1 MIAQETTK
9 NKLDEIEKEI
19 KALTITKDLLL
30 EKWKNEK
37 NQITKIRSIKA
48 EIEQVKTLADNYE
61 REGNLAKVAE
71 MRYGTLPELQKQLND
86 ANDKL
91 IELQKSSKMLKEE
104 VDAEDIANVISKTT
118 GIPVNKLL
126 ETERTKLM
134 TMEKRIHQRIIGQD
148 NAVAVICSAIRR
160 SRAGLQ
166 DVNRPLGSFI
176 FLGTTGVGK
185 TEMALALA
193 EFLFDDENSIIRIDM
208 SEYMEKHSVSRLV
221 GAPPGYVGYEEGG
234 QLTEAVRRYPYSVI
248 LLDEIEKANKE
259 VFNIL
264 LQVLDTGRLT
274 DSKGRV
280 VNFKNTIIIMTSN
293 IGTEIIQEF
302 QKTNEV
308 SVNSEHLDSRVGELL
323 KKHFRPEFIN
333 RIDEIV
339 VFRPLQQSEILQI
352 AKLHIAKLAQTLAT
366 QGFTL
371 LVTDNALD
379 RIAELGYDVQYGAR
393 PLKRAI
399 QKYLIDKLSMKL
411 IALEY
416 QNGDTIEIDVD
427 ENGFFIFHTRKN
439 STSIVKTNE

>member
-1 MIAQETTK
+1 MNTQETTK

-19 KALTITKDLLL
+19 KALNITKDLLL
-30 EKWKNEK
+30 ERWENEK
-37 NQITKIRSIKA
+37 NQIMQIRSIKA
-48 EIEQVKTLADNYE
+48 EIEKVKTFADNYE
-61 REGNLAKVAE
+61 REGDLAKVAE
-71 MRYGTLPELQKQLND
+71 MRYGTLPSLQKQLNE

-91 IELQKSSKMLKEE
+91 IELQKNSKMLKEE

-134 TMEKRIHQRIIGQD
+134 TMEKRLHQRIIGQD
-148 NAVAVICSAIRR
+148 NAVSVICSAIRR

-166 DVNRPLGSFI
+166 DINRPLGSFI

-185 TEMALALA
+185 TEMALSLA

-234 QLTEAVRRYPYSVI
+234 QLTEAVRHHPYSVI

-302 QKTNEV
+302 QKANEV
-308 SVNSEHLDSRVGELL
+308 NVDFGHLDIQVGKLL
-323 KKHFRPEFIN
+323 KNHFRPEFIN

-339 VFRPLQQSEILQI
+339 VFKPLQLSEIFQI
-352 AKLHIAKLAQTLAT
+352 AKLHIIKLTKMLAK
-366 QGFTL
+366 QGFVL
-371 LVTDNALD
+371 QVTDNALN
-379 RIAELGYDVQYGAR
+379 RIAELGYDIQYGAR

-399 QKYLIDKLSMKL
+399 QKYFIDPLSTKL
-411 IALEY
+411 ISLEY
-416 QNGDTIEIDVD
+416 QNGDIIEIDTDSSGSFVFRSRQ
-427 ENGFFIFHTRKN
+427 GFTE
-439 STSIVKTNE
+439 IVKVDK